1 MSHRDADW
9 TPDPAQMALWPGV
22 SGNEVNGLGEAAPR
36 RPRHV
41 YWAAEPESIPHGRLQ
56 RWFYGQNTHP
66 DLVAAREARA
76 QVAAEPLAPLAEAR
90 PPARSPADWTEAVKA
105 EALRLGAELVGV
117 APIAPEWVF
126 EGHEMPWRWV
136 VVLGIAMDYETMTA
150 VPEPAA
156 GAEVVRQYGRGMAV
170 AKRLAGWLRAQG
182 QDAEPEHGPFAG
194 ALTMIP
200 AALAAGFGELGK
212 HGSIINRELGSCF
225 RLAGVL
231 TDLEMVPDEP
241 DAFGADDFCTRCQV
255 CANHCPPDAI
265 LSEKQLVRGERKWYV
280 DFDRCLP
287 FFNETAGC
295 GICVV
300 VCPFSRPG
308 TAVNLVAKLARRGA
322 RGQGQGD

>member
-1 MSHRDADW
+1 MVRRISGW
-9 TPDPAQMALWPGV
+9 SPNPEQMALWPDV
-22 SGNEVNGLGEAAPR
+22 SGNDVNGLGEAEPR
-36 RPRHV
+36 RPHQV
-41 YWAAEPESIPHGRLQ
+41 YWAVELESIPHGPLQ
-56 RWFYGQNTHP
+56 RWFYGQNSHP
-66 DLVAAREARA
+66 DLEQARDARA
-76 QVAAEPLAPLAEAR
+76 RIAAEPLAPLADA
-90 PPARSPADWTEAVKA
+90 PAHERSPVAWTEAVKA
-105 EALRLGAELVGV
+105 EAHRLGAELVGV
-117 APIAPEWVF
+117 ARVSPDWIF
-126 EGHEMPWRWV
+126 EGHEMPWRWI
-136 VVLGIAMDYETMTA
+136 VVLGIAMDYDTMTA
-150 VPEPAA
+150 APEPAA

-182 QDAEPEHGPFAG
+182 HDAEPEHGPFAG

-231 TDLEMVPDEP
+231 TDLELVPDAP
-241 DAFGADDFCTRCQV
+241 DVFGADDFCTRCQV

-265 LSEKQLVRGERKWYV
+265 LPDKQIVRGERKWYV

-308 TAVNLVAKLARRGA
+308 VGTNLVAKLARRGA
-322 RGQGQGD
+322 HQPEEG